1 MQLVKNVPV
10 SAGDARD
17 VNSIPGWEDSLE
29 QEMATT
35 PVFLSGKFH
44 AHRSLVGYSPWSHK
58 ELDMTEYA
66 HTHTNICYGL
76 GNVSLLY
83 RFLPVSRVR
92 HYYNQGSYRAIY
104 LISLFKLPSHHYF
117 NWRLSHIF
125 ANARQNDLIK

>member
-44 AHRSLVGYSPWSHK
+44 AHRSLVGYSAWSHK
-58 ELDMTEYA
+58 ELDMTEY
-66 HTHTNICYGL
+66 THIYMYMWDPSFLIRDQICTPC
-76 GNVSLLY
+76 N
-83 RFLPVSRVR
+83 
-92 HYYNQGSYRAIY
+92 
-104 LISLFKLPSHHYF
+104 
-117 NWRLSHIF
+117 
-125 ANARQNDLIK
+125 

>member
-66 HTHTNICYGL
+66 HTHTQTSVMVWGMFPFYIGFFLYLELDTITIRDLTGL
-76 GNVSLLY
+76 Y
-83 RFLPVSRVR
+83 
-92 HYYNQGSYRAIY
+92 I
-104 LISLFKLPSHHYF
+104 
-117 NWRLSHIF
+117 
-125 ANARQNDLIK
+125 